1 MATTATKTR
10 KTVPANRPA
19 IPRYA
24 WMLLGL
30 VLSYIIIYIPLSL
43 LGSYHTVPSGRTR
56 GPHDQAISD
65 QEVWQPLGLR
75 LILYRG
81 LDGNTHFADP
91 SRAGGAY
98 TNFGGYLYLPLIAID
113 RWLIHRR
120 RDALGESGDDDDDD
134 SENSDN

>member
-10 KTVPANRPA
+10 KTVPADRPA

-24 WMLLGL
+24 WMVLGL
-30 VLSYIIIYIPLSL
+30 VLSYIIVYIPLSL

-75 LILYRG
+75 LILFRG
-81 LDGNTHFADP
+81 ADGSTHFADP

-98 TNFGGYLYLPLIAID
+98 TNFGGYIYLPLIIVD
-113 RWLIHRR
+113 RWLIHSS
-120 RDALGESGDDDDDD
+120 RDALATPPDEDHDGD
-134 SENSDN
+134 EN